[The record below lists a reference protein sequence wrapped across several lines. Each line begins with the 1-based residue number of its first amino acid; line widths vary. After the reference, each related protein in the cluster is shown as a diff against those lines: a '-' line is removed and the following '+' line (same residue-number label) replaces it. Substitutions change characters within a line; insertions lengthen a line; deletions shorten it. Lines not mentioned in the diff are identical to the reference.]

1 MKNWKH
7 YSQKDCMKKLFVL
20 FLLIALGINCY
31 AQEAKPVSLNE
42 AIRSAM
48 EYLSGQIAPNSK
60 VVVLNFSAPTEALS
74 NYIIEDLSDY
84 IVNSRTL
91 TVVDR
96 RSLEVIRGELNFN
109 MSGEVS
115 DATAQRIGQ
124 LLGAQSII
132 SGSISPLGSN
142 YRFRVQAIEVE
153 TAALQGGQNFIVVE
167 DETLAALLGNSYTP
181 HRQSRSTA
189 RSTDQKFAVGVQVGA
204 WFNLGTT
211 HSGNNMFDES
221 WHGGWNDETGI
232 SFFGSLYG
240 SYAFNSIFR
249 LQLGMNISTGTV
261 LSQFEDS
268 PGGDHTQKFKYTS
281 LDIPLMPCFYL
292 SLSSNILFRIGIGP
306 YVSFAVTDMEYTY
319 RFYHRDE
326 ETYKLPIDNKI
337 NFGLLG
343 GLGIGYRIGN
353 GNIVLDLR
361 YQTDFLPTIFSTD
374 FSTVIEDY
382 NGKAQITRRGLT
394 VLLGYEYWF

>member
-1 MKNWKH
+1 MKEWEH
-7 YSQKDCMKKLFVL
+7 YTQENCMKKLFAL
-20 FLLIALGINCY
+20 FLLIVLGINCY
-31 AQEAKPVSLNE
+31 AQEASPVSLNV

-48 EYLSGQIAPNSK
+48 TYLTGRIAPNSK

-96 RSLEVIRGELNFN
+96 RSLEVIRSELNFN

-167 DETLAALLGNSYTP
+167 DETLAVLLGNSYTP

-189 RSTDQKFAVGVQVGA
+189 QSTNQKFAVGVQVGTL
-204 WFNLGTT
+204 FGLSSREGGGSGT
-211 HSGNNMFDES
+211 GDF
-221 WHGGWNDETGI
+221 GFI
-232 SFFGSLYG
+232 GSLYG
-240 SYAFNSIFR
+240 VYAFNSVFS
-249 LQLGMNISTGTV
+249 LQLGMNIMKNN
-261 LSQFEDS
+261 LNAEDENY
-268 PGGDHTQKFKYTS
+268 KYTS
-281 LDIPLMPCFYL
+281 FDIPLLANLYLNISSDFLFRVSVGPYL
-292 SLSSNILFRIGIGP
+292 SLLLGGLET
-306 YVSFAVTDMEYTY
+306 SFYGGYTY
-319 RFYHRDE
+319 YM
-326 ETYKLPIDNKI
+326 DNPI
-337 NFGLLG
+337 NFGLLSG
-343 GLGIGYRIGN
+343 FGVGYRIGS
-353 GNIVLDLR
+353 GNITFDLR
-361 YQTDFLPTIFSTD
+361 YLIDFQTNVF
-374 FSTVIEDY
+374 V
-382 NGKAQITRRGLT
+382 NRGGVT
-394 VLLGYEYWF
+394 AVVGYEYWF

>member
-1 MKNWKH
+1 MMKWEH
-7 YSQKDCMKKLFVL
+7 YTQENCMKKLFAL
-20 FLLIALGINCY
+20 FLLIVLGINCY
-31 AQEAKPVSLNE
+31 AQEASPVSLNV

-48 EYLSGQIAPNSK
+48 TYLTGRIAPNSK
-60 VVVLNFSAPTEALS
+60 VVVLNFSAPTEELS

-96 RSLEVIRGELNFN
+96 RSLEVIRSELYFN

-189 RSTDQKFAVGVQVGA
+189 LSTNQKFAVGVQVGTL
-204 WFNLGTT
+204 FGLSSGRDGGSGT
-211 HSGNNMFDES
+211 GDF
-221 WHGGWNDETGI
+221 GFI
-232 SFFGSLYG
+232 GSLYG
-240 SYAFNSIFR
+240 AYAFNSIFR
-249 LQLGMNISTGTV
+249 LQLGMNIMMNNLNAENNGY
-261 LSQFEDS
+261 ENY
-268 PGGDHTQKFKYTS
+268 KYTS
-281 LDIPLMPCFYL
+281 LDIPLLANLYLNTSSGFLFRVGVGPYL
-292 SLSSNILFRIGIGP
+292 SLPLGDLETSHYGG
-306 YVSFAVTDMEYTY
+306 YTY
-319 RFYHRDE
+319 YIE
-326 ETYKLPIDNKI
+326 EPV
-337 NFGLLG
+337 NFGFLG
-343 GLGIGYRIGN
+343 DLGVGYRIGS
-353 GNIVLDLR
+353 GNLIFDLR
-361 YQTDFLPTIFSTD
+361 YLMDFQT
-374 FSTVIEDY
+374 TVFV
-382 NGKAQITRRGLT
+382 NRGGVT
-394 VLLGYEYWF
+394 AVVGYEYWF